1 MTDQSWIGAVTLR
14 QRVRLW
20 RLRVRSLLQRLRRG
34 RLYGL
39 GRLSKEDAQLIFID
53 CQRLA
58 GWHPL
63 LILSD
68 DDVLEELDEAFEH
81 DPSLADLVSAACARV
96 SYKWESVGDELYEA
110 RRWARNLVE
119 DYARDN
125 DIALRSRESNSD
137 QDDEQLACP

>member
-1 MTDQSWIGAVTLR
+1 
-14 QRVRLW
+14 
-20 RLRVRSLLQRLRRG
+20 
-34 RLYGL
+34 
-39 GRLSKEDAQLIFID
+39 
-53 CQRLA
+53 
-58 GWHPL
+58 

-68 DDVLEELDEAFEH
+68 DDVLEELNEAFED
-81 DPSLADLVSAACARV
+81 DPSLAELVSAACARV

-137 QDDEQLACP
+137 QDDDEQLARP